1 MRDASRTTRLVLQR
15 LRHLGTGNGQVAPA
29 PQHRSVHIR
38 PRFPMTP
45 PGPRIRPG
53 LVILIAV
60 VVVVAL
66 GAVGHLAG
74 AVLDEEPELILAILA
89 HL

>member
-1 MRDASRTTRLVLQR
+1 
-15 LRHLGTGNGQVAPA
+15 
-29 PQHRSVHIR
+29 
-38 PRFPMTP
+38 MTP

>member
-1 MRDASRTTRLVLQR
+1 MRDASRLVLQR

-29 PQHRSVHIR
+29 PQHRSVHNR
-38 PRFPMTP
+38 PRCPVTP
-45 PGPRIRPG
+45 PGPRIRTG
-53 LVILIAV
+53 LVILIA

-74 AVLDEEPELILAILA
+74 AVLDEEPELIFAILA